1 MQRTPDLTPE
11 QKGYWRRNLQLTAAL
26 LGIWFLATFGVI
38 WFARDLNEFSLFGFP
53 LAFYMGAQG
62 ALIIYILIIWYYA
75 RRMNE
80 LDEEFGV
87 REDDA

>member
-1 MQRTPDLTPE
+1 MHLTPE
-11 QKGYWRRNLQLTAAL
+11 QQAYWRCNLKLTAAL

-62 ALIIYILIIWYYA
+62 ALLIYILIIWYYA

-80 LDEEFGV
+80 LDEEYGV
-87 REDDA
+87 REDDV